1 MADATHSRGLKRG
14 FTMLKKERESLLKQ
28 NSFLTERSR
37 DGVEGKI
44 YWHFVQVKDAAD
56 TASET
61 IAKMEADLVRMQDEY
76 ALVVSI
82 LTAAEDAFDAC
93 LKSVEVQAYSEE
105 LADRWAAAPGGFNGP
120 VNVLVPENAKKHFLE
135 DKCNALAGLLRR
147 VDERGV
153 APKYV
158 LRNKMELEARNKQF
172 ATLCTK
178 AMADRL
184 HNTAKDVYRTAG
196 DHVVARFCE
205 VYCCLDL
212 DAQAGNAS
220 ACKRA
225 KSV

>member
-14 FTMLKKERESLLKQ
+14 FTMLKKERESLL
-28 NSFLTERSR
+28 NEHPFLTERSR

-44 YWHFVQVKDAAD
+44 YWHFVRMKDAAA

-61 IAKMEADLVRMQDEY
+61 IGKMQADLVRMQNEY
-76 ALVVSI
+76 ARVVSD

-93 LKSVEVQAYSEE
+93 LKSDAVQAYSED
-105 LADRWAAAPGGFNGP
+105 LADRWAAAPFRADP
-120 VNVLVPENAKKHFLE
+120 RHPESVKKRFLNQKRE
-135 DKCNALAGLLRR
+135 AFAPLLRR
-147 VDERGV
+147 VDERGI
-153 APKYV
+153 APKYI
-158 LRNKMELEARNKQF
+158 LRNRMEREARNKQF

-184 HNTAKDVYRTAG
+184 HNTAKDIYRTAG